1 MKTENR
7 IIIPDTPGFNTGLLE
22 LKIAEVLT
30 DFFGVKV
37 TTVHR
42 TETLKPNLPPNSMW
56 SIAKAINVP
65 DPLNRYPSPAPTRFQ
80 AGALTPM
87 AGRLPFGFGEMS
99 DYVPP
104 PSHFSMGVN
113 SQGFTISLQPP
124 SQSFVDDA
132 YRKMSHDEINAVVE
146 YVGNAANRTSVD
158 QWVTEEFIGDLYE
171 DLDNLAYLT
180 QTAKTNLLLA
190 DMFSDNFPVCG
201 YAVLLNKEYE
211 VVRIF
216 VGDPSEVTSTSTVVI
231 DMGKYNELA
240 DYICF
245 VTYIRGKRY
254 FSIYAF

>member
-30 DFFGVKV
+30 DFFGAKV
-37 TTVHR
+37 LTVHR
-42 TETLKPNLPPNSMW
+42 TETLKPNLPHDSVW
-56 SIAKAINVP
+56 SIAKAITVP
-65 DPLNRYPSPAPTRFQ
+65 DPLNRYPSPIPTRFQ
-80 AGALTPM
+80 ASELTPKE
-87 AGRLPFGFGEMS
+87 GRPPFGFGKMS
-99 DYVPP
+99 DYAPP
-104 PSHFSMGVN
+104 PSHFSTGVN

-124 SQSFVDDA
+124 PQSFQDSS

-146 YVGNAANRTSVD
+146 YVGDAITPNSNDR
-158 QWVTEEFIGDLYE
+158 WVTEEFIGDLYE
-171 DLDNLAYLT
+171 DLDNLVYLT
-180 QTAKTNLLLA
+180 ETAKTNLLLA

-201 YAVLLNKEYE
+201 YAVLLNKKYE

-216 VGDPSEVTSTSTVVI
+216 VGDPSEVTSTSTVVV
-231 DMGKYNELA
+231 DMGRYNELA

-245 VTYIRGKRY
+245 VTYIRSKRY